1 MPDKVILDHELPEQ
15 YLERICL
22 LEEMVMSQRAT
33 DIIRK
38 SNHLIRLHNLRTG
51 HEQAADLK
59 HRKTVRQI
67 LLSIDPD
74 DLHQE
79 LHWKLEHEKVYLMED
94 LTISGLA
101 HELGVEPHQLS
112 RFLNLRLKTTFTD
125 MINAFR
131 VREAKG
137 LLAESPETTILDIAF
152 SSGFNSKASFNRV
165 FKKVTGMTPSE
176 YRMKT
181 STGNKFSCP

>member
-1 MPDKVILDHELPEQ
+1 MTDKTIIDIELPEQ
-15 YLERICL
+15 EIERICL
-22 LEEMVMSQRAT
+22 LEEMVMTQRAT

-51 HEQAADLK
+51 HGPEGDLN
-59 HRKTVRQI
+59 HRKPVRQI

-74 DLHQE
+74 QLHQE
-79 LHWKLEHEKVYLMED
+79 LHWKLEQERIYLNED
-94 LTISGLA
+94 LTISCLA
-101 HELGVEPHQLS
+101 HELGIEPHQLS
-112 RFLNLRLKTTFTD
+112 RFLNIHLGTTFTD

-131 VREAKG
+131 VREAKE
-137 LLAESPETTILDIAF
+137 LLSNDPESTILDIAF

-165 FKKVTGMTPSE
+165 FKKVMGMTPSE

-181 STGNKFSCP
+181 HIEGDSLR